1 MRAAAALLRDTFREA
16 FARKIFWGFYAL
28 STLIIL
34 FFLLLMQV
42 DLVEGARAAVLVL
55 GITVRRFGGVEAVAR
70 AFSAGVS
77 VFLFTWGLALAVFA
91 SGSLMPSLLE
101 PGRIELLLS
110 KPVSRPVILLS
121 RYAGILLVVA
131 LNVVYL
137 VGGVWLIL
145 AWKTGVWHVEFLVA
159 IPAVMFVFASY
170 LALITWVGVMWES
183 AAVSVMAPMALML
196 LSPVLAQEAVV
207 VKLLSSEW
215 SRAVFKGIY
224 WVVPKFYDIGRAAMQ
239 YIRQRPVD
247 DFAAAAWSTA
257 AFGCVMLA
265 AGLWVFV
272 RRDF

>member
-1 MRAAAALLRDTFREA
+1 MRAAVALIRDTFREA

-34 FFLLLMQV
+34 FFLLLLQV
-42 DLVEGARAAVLVL
+42 DLAEGARAAVLVL
-55 GITVRRFGGVEAVAR
+55 GITVRRFGGAEAVAR

-91 SGSLMPSLLE
+91 SGSLAPSLLE

-121 RYAGILLVVA
+121 RYAGILLVVG

-145 AWKTGVWHVEFLVA
+145 GWKTGVWHAEFLAA
-159 IPAVMFVFASY
+159 IPAVAFVFASY
-170 LALITWVGVMWES
+170 LALSTWVSVMWES
-183 AAVSVMAPMALML
+183 AAVAVMAPMALML

-272 RRDF
+272 KRDF

>member
-1 MRAAAALLRDTFREA
+1 MAAFALVRDTFREA

-34 FFLLLMQV
+34 FFLFLLQI
-42 DLVEGARAAVLVL
+42 DLVAGARTAVSVF
-55 GITVRRFGGVEAVAR
+55 GITVRHFGDIESVVR

-91 SGSLMPSLLE
+91 SGSLIPSLLE

-131 LNVVYL
+131 LNVLYL
-137 VGGVWLIL
+137 VCGVWLIL
-145 AWKTGVWHVEFLVA
+145 GWKTGVWHGEILVA
-159 IPAVMFVFASY
+159 APATIFLFASF
-170 LALITWVGVMWES
+170 LSLITWVGVVWES

-196 LSPVLAQEAVV
+196 ISPVLSQQDVV

-215 SRAVFKGIY
+215 SRTVFKAIY
-224 WVVPKFYDIGRAAMQ
+224 WIPPKFYDIGRVTMQ
-239 YIRQRPVD
+239 FVRQRPVD
-247 DFAAAAWSTA
+247 DFAAAVWTTA

-272 RRDF
+272 KRDF